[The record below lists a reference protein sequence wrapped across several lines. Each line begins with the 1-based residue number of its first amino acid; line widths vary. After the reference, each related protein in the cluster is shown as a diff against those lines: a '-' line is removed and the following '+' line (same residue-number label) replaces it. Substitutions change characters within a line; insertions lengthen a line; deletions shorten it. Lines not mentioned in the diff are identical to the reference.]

1 MAQLLDQCPSAITF
15 EQRTDLTRL
24 AARTSVCV
32 LIPDIESHTETTQ
45 IHPRRLGG
53 DPRETDAAAA
63 GAGKPI
69 GVEPADRGAPDALP
83 LARIEGE
90 KIGQPIRRTG
100 LISLPKPLERFGRTG
115 TGIRAD

>member
-53 DPRETDAAAA
+53 DLSVVLQLRSHRRRHRS
-63 GAGKPI
+63 I
-69 GVEPADRGAPDALP
+69 PADWVETPAKLMLRP
-83 LARIEGE
+83 LV
-90 KIGQPIRRTG
+90 
-100 LISLPKPLERFGRTG
+100 LENQS
-115 TGIRAD
+115 A